1 MISRR
6 LIRIKVLQTLYA
18 SLKGDKTLNAAEKE
32 LMFSI
37 EKVEELYH
45 YILLLL
51 LDIVHF
57 ANNRID
63 AAKEKKIP
71 TYEDLNPNTRFVDNK
86 VIKQISE
93 DPGLKKYILEKKI
106 SWVDY
111 PELIKALYKSIT
123 SSDYYLA
130 YMELA
135 DGDFNDDKK
144 LIESIIVKEI
154 AGMEQIEQ
162 WMEEKSVFWN
172 DDLDFVLTM
181 LVKNIKKL
189 KNSDEGLPVIKAFKG
204 SDDCDFA
211 VRLLRKSQLNYE
223 EFKQTVEKYTTN
235 WDVDR
240 IAFIDILLMVIA
252 IAEIIEFKN
261 IPVKVSLNE
270 YIEIS
275 KTYSTRNSSNFIN
288 GILDKVVKVFRN
300 ENKIQ
305 KEGRGLVG
313 EE

>member
-6 LIRIKVLQTLYA
+6 LIRIKVLQTFYS
-18 SLKGDKTLNAAEKE
+18 SLKGDKTLNSAEKE

-45 YILLLL
+45 YILLLV
-51 LDIVHF
+51 LDIVHY
-57 ANNRID
+57 ANNKIE
-63 AAKEKKIP
+63 AAKDKKMP
-71 TYEDLNPNTRFVDNK
+71 SFEDLHPNTKFIDNL
-86 VIKQISE
+86 VVKQISE
-93 DPGLKKYILEKKI
+93 DAGLKKYILEKKI
-106 SWVDY
+106 SWADY
-111 PELIKALYKSIT
+111 PELIKNLYKSVT
-123 SSDYYLA
+123 LSDYFNV
-130 YMELA
+130 YM
-135 DGDFNDDKK
+135 DDKSRDFNSDKK
-144 LIESIIVKEI
+144 LIENILINNI
-154 AGMEQIEQ
+154 AGMDLLEQ

-172 DDLDFVLTM
+172 DDLDFVLTI

-189 KNSDEGLPVIKAFKG
+189 KASDSSLPIVGEFKD
-204 SDDCDFA
+204 SDDREFA
-211 VRLLRKSQLNYE
+211 VRLIRKSHLHYDE
-223 EFKQTVEKYTTN
+223 YKQIVEKYTTN

-252 IAEIIEFKN
+252 IAEIIEFSN
-261 IPVKVSLNE
+261 IPVKVTLNE

-288 GILDKVVKVFRN
+288 GILDKIVKVFR
-300 ENKIQ
+300 EEKKFV

>member
-6 LIRIKVLQTLYA
+6 LIRIKVLQILYA
-18 SLKGDKTLNAAEKE
+18 SLKGDKALNAAEKE

-51 LDIVHF
+51 LDIVHY

-63 AAKEKKIP
+63 AAKEKKMP
-71 TYEDLNPNTRFVDNK
+71 SYEDLNPNTRFVDNK
-86 VIKQISE
+86 VIKQISD

-106 SWVDY
+106 SWVDC
-111 PELIKALYKSIT
+111 PELIKALYKSIS
-123 SSDYYLA
+123 SSDYYQV
-130 YMELA
+130 YMDSKES
-135 DGDFNDDKK
+135 DYNTDRK
-144 LIESIIVKEI
+144 LIETIIVKEI
-154 AGMEQIEQ
+154 AGMEQLEQ

-172 DDLDFVLTM
+172 DDLDFVITI

-189 KNSDEGLPVIKAFKG
+189 KFSDEGLPLVKRFK
-204 SDDCDFA
+204 DTEDCDFA
-211 VRLLRKSQLNYE
+211 IRLLRKSQLNYE
-223 EFKQTVEKYTTN
+223 EYKVTIEEYTTN

-288 GILDKVVKVFRN
+288 GILDKVVKVFRSQ
-300 ENKIQ
+300 NKIQ

-313 EE
+313 EQ